1 MSDLSKSKKRI
12 LTIKEFDRLNI
23 RQKRDLDKNT
33 ISEEDAFYMQS
44 TVVDKSP
51 VFSMGNRCLIAQQWV
66 GVIEL
71 PDYTIEILPKLY
83 GHVTTEELRDILI
96 RMLLISRQNASIK
109 QFKGSVT
116 TKKDSV
122 AEMLIYTFLREL
134 QEYVQSGLQYSYRR
148 VEKNLDK
155 IKGRIVINQQ
165 LNKNIL
171 IPTRFY
177 CRYSKYVDNNMLN
190 QFFKTCLVMM
200 RQVTRDY
207 SNLQM
212 IEELLLSFIDIDE
225 LDKEQAIKFEPEFNS
240 INARA
245 KEPYQYGKLFIHNLF
260 ATMSAGNTQ
269 IFTMLFDMNKLY
281 ELFIYRVSRIVFGN
295 KITYQKRGD
304 YMVSRN
310 RDGKKFIGLRPDL
323 TLRVNETEQW
333 IIDTKW
339 KLPQSFAK
347 ESDIYQ
353 MNAYSTGIR
362 NVSKVILLYP
372 KYTDKWHLVEYYT
385 LLSNMKTPLEIRFI
399 ELEKCLHW
407 DVFIKD
413 FKEMFLAV

>member
-1 MSDLSKSKKRI
+1 MSDRSKSKKKI

-33 ISEEDAFYMQS
+33 ISEEDAFYLQS

-71 PDYTIEILPKLY
+71 PDFTIEILPKLY
-83 GHVTTEELRDILI
+83 GHMTTGDLRDILI

-109 QFKGSVT
+109 QFKGSVST
-116 TKKDSV
+116 QKDSV
-122 AEMLIYTFLREL
+122 AEMLIYTFLRAL

-155 IKGRIVINQQ
+155 IKGRIIINQQ
-165 LNKNIL
+165 LNRNIL
-171 IPTRFY
+171 TPTRFF
-177 CRYSKYVDNNMLN
+177 CRYSKYVDNNTLN

-200 RQVTRDY
+200 KRVTRDN
-207 SNLQM
+207 SNLQV
-212 IEELLLSFIDIDE
+212 IEELLMSFIDIDE
-225 LDKEQAIKFEPEFNS
+225 LDRDQAINYDPEFNS
-240 INARA
+240 INVRA
-245 KEPYQYGKLFIHNLF
+245 KEPYQYGKLFIHNIF

-269 IFTMLFDMNKLY
+269 IFTMLFDMNQLY
-281 ELFIYRVSRIVFGN
+281 ELFIYRVSRIAFGN
-295 KITYQKRGD
+295 KVTYQKRGD

-323 TLRVNETEQW
+323 TLRVNDTEQW

-372 KYTDKWHLVEYYT
+372 KYTDKLHLVEYYT

-407 DVFIKD
+407 DSFIKD
-413 FKEMFLAV
+413 FKEMFVAV